1 MIKFYL
7 LGIILFLFSSCS
19 EIKLTSRT
27 SYISPPEIKVDKV
40 YFLTQFD
47 SIPKIYNLI
56 GEFRMKEN
64 DTGDWSEIHKKLKDF
79 AIENNANTLKV
90 DAYHVGGYG
99 TKGNQG
105 FISGRL
111 FYTNIDSLTNKSNA
125 NDSIYLYVIR
135 YEKDNLIATN
145 CNIDLVINNKAT
157 GLIDNLSY
165 YKMRIN
171 VGDTLKIATSKQ
183 RTKFDFIIDKKS
195 DYYIKVCKQTQQR
208 QPQRPMTGFSI
219 SIGDVD
225 FYKLSSLNGRLELE
239 NIIQIKNLK

>member
-7 LGIILFLFSSCS
+7 FGISLILLSSCS

-27 SYISPPEIKVDKV
+27 SYLSTLETKVEKV

-47 SIPKIYNLI
+47 TVPKISKLI
-56 GEFRMKEN
+56 GEFKMKEN
-64 DTGDWSEIHKKLKDF
+64 NTGDWSEIYKKLKDF
-79 AIENNANTLKV
+79 AIENKANTLKV

-105 FISGRL
+105 FVSGRL
-111 FYTNIDSLTNKSNA
+111 FYTNIDSLVTNPRKS
-125 NDSIYLYVIR
+125 DSIYLYVIR

-145 CNIDLVINNKAT
+145 CNIDLIVNNNSI

-165 YKMRIN
+165 YKMKVN
-171 VGDTLKIATSKQ
+171 VGDTLNISTSKQ
-183 RTKFDFIIDKKS
+183 SSKFDFTIDKKT
-195 DYYIKVCKQTQQR
+195 DYYIKVCKQTQQKG
-208 QPQRPMTGFSI
+208 PLRPMIGISI

-225 FYKLSSLNGRLELE
+225 FYKLSPLNGRLELE
-239 NIIQIKNLK
+239 NIIQIKHLK